1 MNDRFK
7 RTTTVNGCLSVW
19 EPLGATS
26 KMRPSKKY
34 IFPFWSNTTYRNIS
48 MQFTLLDVFTSYRT
62 KPYFSYCLII
72 RSFSSEPIVFFKFS
86 LKTAREIGTTLLV
99 SCGKLIHVV
108 ERRTH
113 RQDGGAYTGKVTR
126 VGFAFEISFW

>member
-1 MNDRFK
+1 MTALNEQPLWMVVYQFENLWARPRKCVRRKNTYSHFDRILRIEMYRCNLHIWLFS
-7 RTTTVNGCLSVW
+7 RHTERNV
-19 EPLGATS
+19 
-26 KMRPSKKY
+26 
-34 IFPFWSNTTYRNIS
+34 IFP
-48 MQFTLLDVFTSYRT
+48 
-62 KPYFSYCLII
+62 CLII
-72 RSFSSEPIVFFKFS
+72 RSFSSKSIVFFKFS

>member
-1 MNDRFK
+1 MNLSIDL
-7 RTTTVNGCLSVW
+7 RTSGRDLENASV
-19 EPLGATS
+19 EKIHIPILIEYYVYEYIGAI
-26 KMRPSKKY
+26 Y
-34 IFPFWSNTTYRNIS
+34 IFMMFSPRTGRNVI
-48 MQFTLLDVFTSYRT
+48 FFCVRLYEAFRRN
-62 KPYFSYCLII
+62 
-72 RSFSSEPIVFFKFS
+72 RSVFFKFS

-126 VGFAFEISFW
+126 VGFAFEISF